1 MADSNVWPILSPELD
16 ATLTYH
22 IMLQTELKVH
32 HYVID
37 VADHYHEFVKEI
49 LTLESV
55 SMTFI
60 VSNLQHIGKS
70 NQLITKLHY

>member
-1 MADSNVWPILSPELD
+1 
-16 ATLTYH
+16 
-22 IMLQTELKVH
+22 MLQTELKVH